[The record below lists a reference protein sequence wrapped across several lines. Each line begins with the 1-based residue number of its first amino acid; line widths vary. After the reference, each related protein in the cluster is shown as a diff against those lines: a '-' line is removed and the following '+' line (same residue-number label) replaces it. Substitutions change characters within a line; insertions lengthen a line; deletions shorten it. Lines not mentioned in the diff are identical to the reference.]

1 MLEKFSHKGFVKV
14 SDNPHIKVQ
23 ATALFPSNLIH

>member
-14 SDNPHIKVQ
+14 SDNPYIKVQ